1 MSPDPPPSESNPDT
15 SNPAELANSTPAEKR
30 PIKIGSQR
38 KQAVEETPAS
48 PEKASQKVSSVGPS
62 DKPAP
67 VPAEELESYFPT
79 PEIKQ
84 VTPDLE
90 DEIAQALGG
99 KSLEDLMDEGTGAT
113 RTPVLE
119 PESRLSANVVK
130 IHREDVFF
138 SLGGRDEGVV
148 PLKHFAEA
156 PEIGSSVEVIVVS
169 LNQLES
175 LYTLTIPGAAID
187 VGDWSDLSEGMVVEV
202 LVTGHNKGG
211 LECEVNHLRG
221 FMPASQIST
230 FRVEDFEQFVGQKLQ
245 CVVTEANPERR
256 NLVVSQ
262 RAVLEREQESS
273 RKKLLEELEVGQMRE
288 GVVARLQDF
297 GAFVNLGGVDGLIHI
312 SKMSWDRVNHP
323 SEVLTE
329 GQTIQVK
336 IDKIDST
343 TGKIG
348 LSYRDTTTNPWDE
361 VETKFSVGSIVTGT
375 VTRGAAFGAFVRLAP
390 GIEGL
395 IHISEL
401 AHHRVHKV
409 DSVVEQGQE
418 VEVKVL
424 SVDRSSQRIGLSLKA
439 LANPLSSSSAADE
452 ESEEDAQPSAVPKFQ
467 GELKGGTNQSS
478 GGEQFG
484 LDW

>member
-1 MSPDPPPSESNPDT
+1 MSSDPPPSESNPDT

-38 KQAVEETPAS
+38 KQAGEETPAS

-67 VPAEELESYFPT
+67 VPTEELESYFPT

-84 VTPDLE
+84 MTPDLE

-99 KSLEDLMDEGTGAT
+99 KSLEDLMDEETGAT

-119 PESRLSANVVK
+119 PESRLSANVIK

-148 PLKHFAEA
+148 PLKHFSEA

-169 LNQLES
+169 LNQLEG

-452 ESEEDAQPSAVPKFQ
+452 EDDEDAQPSAVPKFQ
-467 GELKGGTNQSS
+467 GELKGGTNRSS